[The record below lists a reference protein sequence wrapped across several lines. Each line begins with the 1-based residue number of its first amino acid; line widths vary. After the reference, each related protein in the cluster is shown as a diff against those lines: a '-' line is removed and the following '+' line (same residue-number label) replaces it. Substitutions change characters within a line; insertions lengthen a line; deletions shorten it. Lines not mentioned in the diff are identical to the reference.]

1 MSNAES
7 EKTQAGLPAWAVILD
22 VIGTVLLAAGLYGLF
37 AQSEAPF
44 AETVDLRANATA
56 LIVIGVFLML
66 PLLVAVVRRVAS
78 QAQR

>member
-1 MSNAES
+1 MSDAEG
-7 EKTQAGLPAWAVILD
+7 EQGLATLPAWAVILD
-22 VIGTVLLAAGLYGLF
+22 VVGTVLLGAGLYGLF
-37 AQSEAPF
+37 TEGEAPF

-56 LIVIGVFLML
+56 LIVIGVFLMI